1 MFASEI
7 KEAEAASFA
16 SGPSLNTL
24 VDNMSESDGV
34 SYIYYNLGGAANNI
48 NNCGYITPKQ
58 KFMGLREPHKYGYKF
73 DGWYL
78 DEHFS
83 KKADVLTYEK
93 ANGYVVYAK
102 WVRTINNEYSVEH
115 YNYRSNKKA
124 HTLALKDCDYDFID
138 EIDIPGMPETK
149 ENDFLNNYIFS
160 EAQCPQGICITDEY
174 VLITSYSDDKG
185 SLGELMVFD
194 REDGEYLVT
203 LGMDANSHLGG
214 IALTGKMYGCAI
226 PTTQL
231 WSVSRMILS
240 L

>member
-7 KEAEAASFA
+7 KEAEAASFT

-48 NNCGYITPKQ
+48 NNYGYITPKQ

-124 HTLALKDCDYDFID
+124 HTLALNDCDYDFSVFFFCLRCSFSLSFSRTLHS
-138 EIDIPGMPETK
+138 PFTLC
-149 ENDFLNNYIFS
+149 FLMHSSSISY
-160 EAQCPQGICITDEY
+160 
-174 VLITSYSDDKG
+174 TS
-185 SLGELMVFD
+185 
-194 REDGEYLVT
+194 
-203 LGMDANSHLGG
+203 
-214 IALTGKMYGCAI
+214 
-226 PTTQL
+226 
-231 WSVSRMILS
+231 
-240 L
+240 

>member
-48 NNCGYITPKQ
+48 NNYGYITPKQ

-83 KKADVLTYEK
+83 KKGGCSDIRK
-93 ANGYVVYAK
+93 SK
-102 WVRTINNEYSVEH
+102 WI
-115 YNYRSNKKA
+115 
-124 HTLALKDCDYDFID
+124 C
-138 EIDIPGMPETK
+138 
-149 ENDFLNNYIFS
+149 
-160 EAQCPQGICITDEY
+160 GICQMGQ
-174 VLITSYSDDKG
+174 DD
-185 SLGELMVFD
+185 
-194 REDGEYLVT
+194 
-203 LGMDANSHLGG
+203 
-214 IALTGKMYGCAI
+214 
-226 PTTQL
+226 
-231 WSVSRMILS
+231 
-240 L
+240 

>member
-1 MFASEI
+1 VFASEI

-48 NNCGYITPKQ
+48 NNYGYITPKQ

-174 VLITSYSDDKG
+174 VLITS
-185 SLGELMVFD
+185 
-194 REDGEYLVT
+194 
-203 LGMDANSHLGG
+203 
-214 IALTGKMYGCAI
+214 
-226 PTTQL
+226 
-231 WSVSRMILS
+231 
-240 L
+240 